1 MKKKMKSPFTLIEV
15 MIGLS
20 LSAIVLAF
28 LFQFYTTLSRSHLE
42 LAKSKEEV
50 LSAQRV
56 QLRLNQVFGAVSEP
70 FYLEKGALV
79 FDFDNGIDPN
89 PHFCGPVTGMLYLDE
104 KKQLSLVTWS
114 HLKEPRREVLVP
126 TVSTYELSFFDQIDK
141 KAWVSQWK
149 KEVPAMT
156 KLVVND
162 HTFVFF
168 PFKTIE
174 TIYYDKKS

>member
-1 MKKKMKSPFTLIEV
+1 MKKKMKRPFTLIEV

-56 QLRLNQVFGAVSEP
+56 QLRLNQVFGAVSDP
-70 FYLEKGALV
+70 FYVEKGALILN
-79 FDFDNGIDPN
+79 FDNGIDPDQN
-89 PHFCGPVTGMLYLDE
+89 FCGPVTGMLYVDE
-104 KKQLSLVTWS
+104 KQQLSLVTWS
-114 HLKEPRREVLVP
+114 HLKEARKEVLVP
-126 TVSTYELSFFDQIDK
+126 NVSTYALKFFDQIDK
-141 KAWVSQWK
+141 KTWVSQWK
-149 KEVPAMT
+149 KDVPVMT

-162 HTFVFF
+162 KTFVFF
-168 PFKTIE
+168 PFKTTE
-174 TIYYDKKS
+174 PIYYDKKP